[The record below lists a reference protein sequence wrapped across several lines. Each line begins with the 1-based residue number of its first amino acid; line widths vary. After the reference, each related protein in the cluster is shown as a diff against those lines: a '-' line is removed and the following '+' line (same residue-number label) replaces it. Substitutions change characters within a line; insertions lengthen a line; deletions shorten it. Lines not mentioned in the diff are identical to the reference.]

1 MANTSKESFKNKKS
15 IALDM
20 IEFLT
25 KRSRDRFRS
34 TMTEAEDKIKYW
46 LYPQIGLPTDSPK
59 SMKQLTGD
67 EYDRVYNVCFPHC
80 EDMYAQ
86 WM

>member
-1 MANTSKESFKNKKS
+1 MANTSQESFKNKKS

-25 KRSRDRFRS
+25 KRSRDKYRS
-34 TMTEAEDKIKYW
+34 TFAVAAERIKVW

-67 EYDRVYNVCFPHC
+67 EYDRVYFVCLPHC
-80 EDMYAQ
+80 EDMYDE
-86 WM
+86 WI